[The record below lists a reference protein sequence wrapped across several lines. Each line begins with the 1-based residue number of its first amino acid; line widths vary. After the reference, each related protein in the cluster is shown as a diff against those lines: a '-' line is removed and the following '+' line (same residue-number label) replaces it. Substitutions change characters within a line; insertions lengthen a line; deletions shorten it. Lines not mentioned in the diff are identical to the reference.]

1 MKYLTLVL
9 SVIVAALIIYILFLP
24 HPENPAIKHHQDSVV
39 VKKAHIEQLIKR
51 ESILIE
57 KIKTDSTENKVREI
71 AYNEQIAALK
81 KKAAQK
87 RVVVQEKILSDTS
100 LLAFTDFQDSIIVY
114 QDARI
119 DTLQHEKER
128 QWYTFNEMI
137 KVEDQKFDE
146 SQAINRNLEAII
158 SIQNKDNKRLRRQNT
173 WLKVGIGAVAV
184 GGVILIAR

>member
-1 MKYLTLVL
+1 MKYLTLIL
-9 SVIVAALIIYILFLP
+9 AVIVAGLIIYILLLP

-57 KIKTDSTENKVREI
+57 KIKTDSAENKSREI
-71 AYNEQIAALK
+71 AYNEQITALK
-81 KKAAQK
+81 RQATSRKS
-87 RVVVQEKILSDTS
+87 RLVEKLVADTS
-100 LLAFTDFQDSIIVY
+100 LLAFSNLQDSIIRV

-119 DTLQHEKER
+119 DTLQNEKER
-128 QWYTFNEMI
+128 QWSTFNEMI

-184 GGVILIAR
+184 GGVIIIAR